1 MRNSAMALK
10 EFPCVILSVEITVSD
25 LDERRVF
32 NMACDFCDLVLMKE
46 EEEEDSLIKKKGKVI
61 SFLFY

>member
-32 NMACDFCDLVLMKE
+32 NMACDLVHMKE
-46 EEEEDSLIKKKGKVI
+46 EEEEDSLINIKGQVI
-61 SFLFY
+61 SFLFD